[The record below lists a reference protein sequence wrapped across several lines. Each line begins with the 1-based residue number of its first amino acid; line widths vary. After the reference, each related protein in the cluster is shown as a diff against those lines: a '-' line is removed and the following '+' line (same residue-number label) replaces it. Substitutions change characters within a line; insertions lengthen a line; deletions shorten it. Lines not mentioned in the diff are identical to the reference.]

1 MALTDIAKKL
11 KETFEEEFGGSALHE
26 EVKIF
31 SEKYGGKA
39 ESIRIGDMDYIVINE
54 EYKRKEYDN
63 IPAGISPLFFNS
75 INNNYAIIDSETSST
90 LIDEVYSRVTY
101 MQKVCESTGTPN
113 PDDIINCLRDYI
125 GAEIENP
132 LANVKNGGDAA
143 TMSTA
148 NIFQCQLIKDTGVSA
163 APDVYSFMLKNGE
176 IREIGSNVMSQIRH
190 MGTVEVMDNSNMLKT
205 SGPAIQQA
213 VFDKYINADI
223 DIQSI
228 SVKSIFEITMPC
240 SDIRLKFT
248 DHEKRLGNYDTA
260 YIAIAGDEFK
270 TLNASILRCNSCGHE
285 VVDVKD
291 STKVNKLHVN
301 MDAYYDENVDPEKPV
316 YAVGCESCLERCEE
330 CGGWHFN
337 YATLDPAIYAKVKF
351 AKGRE
356 FIRGLRSI
364 DANYCTCREGI
375 EWIYDEESGTET
387 EHDVIDIRNIAF
399 INSANEKLGT
409 YEGFSKFYE
418 KAKENYEKPKKDGEE
433 PIKLK
438 GSEECNFAKSMI
450 AKYKVAL
457 AKKFEIDSRDIK
469 ITSVER
475 CSICGICGGDYYCGN
490 NSFVLEEYRCDAC
503 DELIADKRTMV
514 TRADGMIFMRARG
527 ARKGG
532 YTVNKYV
539 MTKFGNLRL
548 FSNKKLETETVTQEE
563 QTGGEIVTVVS
574 EE

>member
-11 KETFEEEFGGSALHE
+11 KSTFEEEFGGSALQNEVRLFREAYE
-26 EVKIF
+26 E
-31 SEKYGGKA
+31 A

-75 INNNYAIIDSETSST
+75 INNNYAIIDAETSST
-90 LIDEVYSRVTY
+90 LIDEVYSRITY
-101 MQKVCESTGTPN
+101 MQRVCKAGGTLDPE
-113 PDDIINCLRDYI
+113 DIVSSLRDMI
-125 GAEIENP
+125 GSEIEKPTARIKQETESETTN
-132 LANVKNGGDAA
+132 
-143 TMSTA
+143 TA

-176 IREIGSNVMSQIRH
+176 IREIASNVMREIRH
-190 MGTVEVMDNSNMLKT
+190 MGEVRPMGNANMLKT

-213 VFDKYINADI
+213 VFDKYMNADI

-248 DHEKRLGNYDTA
+248 DQEKRLGQYDTA
-260 YIAIAGDEFK
+260 YIAIAGEEFK
-270 TLNASILRCNSCGHE
+270 ILNASILRCNSCGHE

-291 STKVNKLHVN
+291 STRVHKLHVN
-301 MDAYYDENVDPEKPV
+301 MDAYYDETVDPEKPI
-316 YAVGCESCLERCEE
+316 YAVGCEDCLEQCPE

-337 YATLDPAIYAKVKF
+337 YSRLDPAIYAKVNF
-351 AKGRE
+351 ARGRE

-409 YEGFSKFYE
+409 YEEFSKFYQ
-418 KAKENYEKPKKDGEE
+418 KAKDAYENPKKDGAE
-433 PIKLK
+433 PRKLT
-438 GSEECNFAKSMI
+438 GIEECNFAKSML
-450 AKYKVAL
+450 AKFKGEL

-475 CSICGICGGDYYCGN
+475 CSICSICGGDYYCGN
-490 NSFVLEEYRCDAC
+490 NSFTLEEYRCDAC

-527 ARKGG
+527 VRKGG
-532 YTVNKYV
+532 YAVNKYV

-548 FSNKKLETETVTQEE
+548 FTNKKLETETVTQGE
-563 QTGGEIVTVVS
+563 QVS
-574 EE
+574 EEVVTIVSEE